1 MLARQGLAEPKT
13 ILDELGINVPSN
25 GNGSSKEL
33 GKRKAKR
40 QAVQRFKKKT
50 KVSDDDDDS
59 DSSNDDQGSGNGPF
73 INGHLDSSSV
83 NSSLLNHV
91 H

>member
-1 MLARQGLAEPKT
+1 MSSFNIHASHFSFHYIFANYYQP
-13 ILDELGINVPSN
+13 N
-25 GNGSSKEL
+25 GAHSKYD
-33 GKRKAKR
+33 G
-40 QAVQRFKKKT
+40 
-50 KVSDDDDDS
+50 SDDDDDS